1 MQSPDQQNVPDFL
14 KDLVDK
20 LDFFSGEK
28 LKTAI
33 ANMDEYGRQLNNV
46 FGQSRQRISAAM
58 AAITEAEPRIIR
70 LGGNIKETFQTM
82 ENVSQALQRN
92 VLMSEDVLAGV
103 YATGKVLGK
112 DTETL
117 VRAFS
122 EAGYEAARIGPEMS
136 DAVVNVQNLGLN
148 TKEVMGVVLSN
159 MSDLNKF
166 NFQNGVQGM
175 TKMAAQA
182 AMVRF
187 NMADAMEFANRVQ
200 DPESAIQMAAGLQR
214 LGVAAGQLA
223 DPFELMNASINDPG
237 ALQDSLINMTKQFS
251 YFDEKTKTF
260 KISPQGILTM
270 KELAKET
277 GISYD
282 NLAKTAIGAQE
293 LDKRLSQIKPSIKFG
308 SEEDK
313 QYIANLGA
321 MNTEGEYTIKLDS
334 GVEKKLSDLTQQ
346 EFDDLIKQ
354 QKEAPKTVEDIARMQ
369 LKASDA
375 ARASLESINKAY
387 YNGIVSARLVR
398 DNISD
403 INRAAITGTGAVSDA
418 GARTQGFRGVFENIF
433 EGTAE
438 LIKNSKGKNV
448 DEILKD
454 AFAKLQEGGKG
465 VQQNLLDFAKTTL
478 ESLKTS
484 KGQVGS
490 DTFAG
495 QQYQRFVG
503 ALDSLISGKDKT
515 AEAKGEPTKP
525 AKVEPIASS
534 ILFGNQQQAL
544 QNYITSE
551 NRTEVTESKSTV
563 DFSGEVVFKVVAP
576 PGMSTQKFEEYIL
589 SPDFKSLI
597 YNHWKEKSKELGKT
611 K

>member
-1 MQSPDQQNVPDFL
+1 MQGPEQQGSFDFL
-14 KDLVDK
+14 KDMVDK

-58 AAITEAEPRIIR
+58 ASITEAEPRIIR

-82 ENVSQALQRN
+82 ENISQALQRN
-92 VLMSEDVLAGV
+92 VLMSEDIVAGV
-103 YATGKVLGK
+103 YATSKVLGK
-112 DTETL
+112 DSETL

-122 EAGYEAARIGPEMS
+122 EAGYEASRIGPEMS
-136 DAVVNVQNLGLN
+136 EAVVNVQNLGVN

-159 MSDLNKF
+159 ISDLNKF

-187 NMADAMEFANRVQ
+187 NMADALTFAEKVQ
-200 DPESAIQMAAGLQR
+200 DPEAAIQMASGLQR

-223 DPFELMNASINDPG
+223 DPFALMNASINDPG

-270 KELAKET
+270 KELARET

-321 MNTEGEYTIKLDS
+321 MNAEGEYTIKLDS

-346 EFDDLIKQ
+346 EFDELIKQ
-354 QKEAPKTVEDIARMQ
+354 QKESPKTVEDIARMQ

-403 INRAAITGTGAVSDA
+403 INKAAITSTGAVSGA
-418 GARTQGFRGVFENIF
+418 GARTEGFRGFFENLF
-433 EGTAE
+433 EGTAD
-438 LIKNSKGKNV
+438 LIKNAKGKNV
-448 DEILKD
+448 DEIIKD
-454 AFAKLQEGGKG
+454 AMTKLQQGGKG
-465 VQQNLLDFAKTTL
+465 IQENLLETAKTTL
-478 ESLKTS
+478 ESLKSS

-503 ALDSLISGKDKT
+503 ALDSLISKTDKT
-515 AEAKGEPTKP
+515 QQAKGEPQKP
-525 AKVEPIASS
+525 VKIEPLASS

-544 QNYITSE
+544 QNYVTSE
-551 NRTEVTESKSTV
+551 NRTEVTESRNTV

-576 PGMSTQKFEEYIL
+576 PGLSAQQFETYI
-589 SPDFKSLI
+589 SSEEFKSLV
-597 YNHWKEKSKELGKT
+597 YNHWKSKSKELERIK
-611 K
+611 

>member
-1 MQSPDQQNVPDFL
+1 MQGPEQQGSFDFL
-14 KDLVDK
+14 KDMVDK

-58 AAITEAEPRIIR
+58 ASITEAEPRIIR
-70 LGGNIKETFQTM
+70 LGGNIRETFQTM
-82 ENVSQALQRN
+82 ENISQALQRN
-92 VLMSEDVLAGV
+92 VLMSEDIVAGV
-103 YATGKVLGK
+103 YATSKVLGK
-112 DTETL
+112 DSETL

-122 EAGYEAARIGPEMS
+122 EAGYEASRIGPEMS
-136 DAVVNVQNLGLN
+136 EAVVNVQNLGVN
-148 TKEVMGVVLSN
+148 TKEVMSVVLSN
-159 MSDLNKF
+159 ISDLNKF

-187 NMADAMEFANRVQ
+187 NMADALTFAEKVQ
-200 DPESAIQMAAGLQR
+200 DPEAAIQMASGLQR

-223 DPFELMNASINDPG
+223 DPFALMNASINDPG

-270 KELAKET
+270 KELARET

-321 MNTEGEYTIKLDS
+321 MNAEGEYTIKLDS

-346 EFDDLIKQ
+346 EFDELIKQ
-354 QKEAPKTVEDIARMQ
+354 QKESPKTVEDIARMQ

-403 INRAAITGTGAVSDA
+403 INKAAITSTGAVSGA
-418 GARTQGFRGVFENIF
+418 GARTEGFRGFFENLF
-433 EGTAE
+433 EGTAD
-438 LIKNSKGKNV
+438 LIKNAKGKNV
-448 DEILKD
+448 DEIIKE
-454 AFAKLQEGGKG
+454 AMTKLQQGGKG
-465 VQQNLLDFAKTTL
+465 IQENLLETAKITL
-478 ESLKTS
+478 ESLKNS

-503 ALDSLISGKDKT
+503 ALDSLISKTDKT
-515 AEAKGEPTKP
+515 QQAKGEPQKP
-525 AKVEPIASS
+525 VKIEPLASS
-534 ILFGNQQQAL
+534 ILFGNQQQTL
-544 QNYITSE
+544 QNYVTSE
-551 NRTEVTESKSTV
+551 KRTEVTESKNTV

-576 PGMSTQKFEEYIL
+576 PGLSAQQFETYI
-589 SPDFKSLI
+589 SSEEFKSLV
-597 YNHWKEKSKELGKT
+597 YNHWKSKSKELERIK
-611 K
+611 

>member
-1 MQSPDQQNVPDFL
+1 MQGPEQQGSFDFL
-14 KDLVDK
+14 KDMVDK
-20 LDFFSGEK
+20 LDIFSGEK

-58 AAITEAEPRIIR
+58 ASITEAEPRIIR
-70 LGGNIKETFQTM
+70 LGGNIRETFQTM
-82 ENVSQALQRN
+82 ENISQALQRN
-92 VLMSEDVLAGV
+92 VLMSEDIVAGV
-103 YATGKVLGK
+103 YATSKVLGR
-112 DTETL
+112 DSETL

-122 EAGYEAARIGPEMS
+122 EAGYEASRIGPEMS
-136 DAVVNVQNLGLN
+136 EAVVNVQNLGVN
-148 TKEVMGVVLSN
+148 TKEVMSVVLSN
-159 MSDLNKF
+159 ISDLNKF

-187 NMADAMEFANRVQ
+187 NMADALTFAEKVQ
-200 DPESAIQMAAGLQR
+200 DPEAAIQMASGLQR

-223 DPFELMNASINDPG
+223 DPFALMNASINDPG

-270 KELAKET
+270 KELARET

-321 MNTEGEYTIKLDS
+321 MNAEGEYTIKLDS

-346 EFDDLIKQ
+346 EFDELIKQ
-354 QKEAPKTVEDIARMQ
+354 QKESPKTVEDIARMQ

-403 INRAAITGTGAVSDA
+403 INKAAITSTGAVSGA
-418 GARTQGFRGVFENIF
+418 GARTEGFRVFFENLF
-433 EGTAE
+433 EGTGD
-438 LIKNSKGKNV
+438 LIKNAKGKNV
-448 DEILKD
+448 DEIIKE
-454 AFAKLQEGGKG
+454 AMTKLQQGGKG
-465 VQQNLLDFAKTTL
+465 IQENLLETAKITL
-478 ESLKTS
+478 ESLKSS

-503 ALDSLISGKDKT
+503 ALDSLISKTDKT
-515 AEAKGEPTKP
+515 QQAKGEPQKP
-525 AKVEPIASS
+525 VKIEPLASS
-534 ILFGNQQQAL
+534 ILFGNQQQTL
-544 QNYITSE
+544 QNYVTSE
-551 NRTEVTESKSTV
+551 KRTEVTESKNSV

-576 PGMSTQKFEEYIL
+576 PGLSAQQFETYI
-589 SPDFKSLI
+589 SSEEFKSLV
-597 YNHWKEKSKELGKT
+597 YNHWKSKSKELERIK
-611 K
+611 

>member
-1 MQSPDQQNVPDFL
+1 MQGPEQQGSFDFL
-14 KDLVDK
+14 KDMVDK

-58 AAITEAEPRIIR
+58 ASITEAEPRIIR
-70 LGGNIKETFQTM
+70 LGGNIRETFQTM
-82 ENVSQALQRN
+82 ENISQALQRN
-92 VLMSEDVLAGV
+92 VLMSEDIVAGV
-103 YATGKVLGK
+103 YATSKVLGK
-112 DTETL
+112 DSETL

-122 EAGYEAARIGPEMS
+122 EAGYEASRIGPEMS
-136 DAVVNVQNLGLN
+136 EAVVNVQNLGVN

-159 MSDLNKF
+159 ISDLNKF

-187 NMADAMEFANRVQ
+187 NMADALTFAEKVQ
-200 DPESAIQMAAGLQR
+200 DPEAAIQMASGLQR

-223 DPFELMNASINDPG
+223 DPFALMNASINDPG

-270 KELAKET
+270 KELARET

-321 MNTEGEYTIKLDS
+321 MNAEGEYTIKLDS

-346 EFDDLIKQ
+346 EFDELIKQ
-354 QKEAPKTVEDIARMQ
+354 QKESPKTVEDIARMQ

-403 INRAAITGTGAVSDA
+403 INKAAITSTGAVSGA
-418 GARTQGFRGVFENIF
+418 GARTEGFRGFFENLF
-433 EGTAE
+433 EGTAD
-438 LIKNSKGKNV
+438 LIKNAKGKNV
-448 DEILKD
+448 DEIIKD
-454 AFAKLQEGGKG
+454 AMTKLQQGGKG
-465 VQQNLLDFAKTTL
+465 IQENLLETAKTTL
-478 ESLKTS
+478 ESLKSS

-503 ALDSLISGKDKT
+503 ALDSLISKTDKT
-515 AEAKGEPTKP
+515 QQAKGEPQKP
-525 AKVEPIASS
+525 VKIEPLASS

-544 QNYITSE
+544 QNYVTSE
-551 NRTEVTESKSTV
+551 NRTEVTESRNTV

-576 PGMSTQKFEEYIL
+576 PGLSAQQFETYI
-589 SPDFKSLI
+589 SSEEFKSLV
-597 YNHWKEKSKELGKT
+597 YNHWKSKSKELERIK
-611 K
+611 